1 MLFSGQCSFT
11 DHEVKSKLS
20 KKKNLAQCIL
30 RLLHHYT
37 GKQALVQYT
46 FVSDAFL
53 YDMNLHHLQH
63 DDYTDIITF
72 DLSEKSSDM
81 LTIDIYISTERVL
94 ENAKLHQVS
103 YATEL
108 LRVIFHGALHIA
120 GFGDKT
126 PKAKLKMRAEE
137 DKWIGVFEQEYK

>member
-1 MLFSGQCSFT
+1 MQLTGQCSFT
-11 DHEVKSKLS
+11 DHEVKSKLTQ
-20 KKKNLAQCIL
+20 KRKLAQCIL

-37 GKQALVQYT
+37 GKQALIQYT

-53 YDMNLHHLQH
+53 YNMNLKHLQH

-72 DLSEKSSDM
+72 DLSEPNNEM
-81 LTIDIYISTERVL
+81 LTIDIYISTERVK
-94 ENAKLHQVS
+94 ENAKLHQVT

-120 GFGDKT
+120 GFSDKT
-126 PKAKLKMRAEE
+126 AKAKLKMRAEE
-137 DKWIGVFEQEYK
+137 DFWIQEFLTHA

>member
-1 MLFSGQCSFT
+1 MQLTGQCSFT
-11 DHEVKSKLS
+11 DHEVKSKLTQ
-20 KKKNLAQCIL
+20 KRKLAQCIL

-37 GKQALVQYT
+37 GKQALIQYT

-53 YDMNLHHLQH
+53 YNMNLKHLQH

-72 DLSEKSSDM
+72 DLSEPNNEM
-81 LTIDIYISTERVL
+81 LTIDIYISTERVK

-126 PKAKLKMRAEE
+126 AKAKLKMRAEE
-137 DKWIGVFEQEYK
+137 DFWIQEFLTHA